1 MLQMPGPLEGI
12 RVLEVANWV
21 AAPAACAMLADL
33 GADVVKI
40 EPPETGDPV
49 RSIDVTPSGIV
60 GEIPDLNPSFE
71 HLNRGKKSLGI
82 NLANAH
88 AQEIVR
94 KLAAEVDVLV
104 TNLVP
109 ERQERFGLRYE
120 DVRDSNPRLI
130 YVALTGY
137 GAEGPERDRL
147 GFDYAAFWARSGIM
161 ASIGEE
167 GSPPVQQRPGMG
179 DHATSLAMTSAIGMS
194 LFERER
200 SGLGQRIECSLLHT
214 ALWVLGMDVSAALD
228 HKQPVRRHSRTG
240 TPNPLSNYY
249 EAGDGGWIQFV
260 MFDSQRF
267 WPGFCRALELETLE
281 SDPRFATQDAR
292 AANSTVL
299 ISLIAERI
307 SRRPWKDWVPG
318 FDEQGCIWAP
328 VQTVD
333 EIATDPQVLANGYL
347 TKLNRNGNGDPFG
360 VVAMPSKLERT
371 PGIATSPAPA
381 LGEHTEA
388 RLLELGYTWDQI
400 GDLKSSGAII

>member
-1 MLQMPGPLEGI
+1 MPGPLEGI
-12 RVLEVANWV
+12 KVLEVANWV

-33 GADVVKI
+33 GAHVVKV
-40 EPPETGDPV
+40 EHPQTGDPV

-60 GEIPDLNPSFE
+60 ADTPDLNPSFE

-82 NLANAH
+82 NLADPD
-88 AQEIVR
+88 AQKIVR

-109 ERQERFGLRYE
+109 ERQERYGLSYE
-120 DVRDSNPRLI
+120 DVQGTNSRLI

-137 GAEGPERDRL
+137 GADGPERDRL

-179 DHATSLAMTSAIGMS
+179 DHATSLAITSAIGIS

-228 HKQPVRRHSRTG
+228 HRQPVQRHSRTG

-249 EAGDGGWIQFV
+249 ETGDGRWIQFV

-267 WPGFCRALELETLE
+267 WPGFCRALELNPLV
-281 SDPRFATQDAR
+281 SDSRFATQENR
-292 AANSTVL
+292 AANSRDL

-307 SRRPWKDWVPG
+307 SSRTRDDWGPR
-318 FDEQGCIWAP
+318 FDRENCIWAP

-333 EIATDPQVLANGYL
+333 EIAADPQVRANDYLAQL
-347 TKLNRNGNGDPFG
+347 RREDGDDSFG
-360 VVAMPSKLERT
+360 VVAMPAKLERT
-371 PGIATSPAPA
+371 PGVATTAAPA
-381 LGEHTEA
+381 LGEHTEMQ
-388 RLLELGYTWDQI
+388 LLELGYTWDQI
-400 GDLKSSGAII
+400 ADLKTNGTII

>member
-1 MLQMPGPLEGI
+1 MPGPLEGI
-12 RVLEVANWV
+12 KVLEVANWV

-33 GADVVKI
+33 GADVVKV
-40 EPPETGDPV
+40 EHPETGDPV
-49 RSIDVTPSGIV
+49 RSIDVTPAGIV
-60 GEIPDLNPSFE
+60 AETPDLNPSFE
-71 HLNRGKKSLGI
+71 HLNRGKKSIGI
-82 NLANAH
+82 NLADPDGQN
-88 AQEIVR
+88 IVR
-94 KLAAEVDVLV
+94 RLATEVDILV

-109 ERQERFGLRYE
+109 ERQERYGLRYE

-137 GAEGPERDRL
+137 GANGPERDRL

-179 DHATSLAMTSAIGMS
+179 DHATSLAITSAIGMS

-228 HKQPVRRHSRTG
+228 HGQPVSRHSRTG

-249 EAGDGGWIQFV
+249 ETGDGGWIQFV

-267 WPGFCRALELETLE
+267 WPGFCRALELGALA
-281 SDPRFATQDAR
+281 SDSRFATQNAR
-292 AANSTVL
+292 AANSTDL

-307 SRRPWKDWVPG
+307 SSRPRKDWGPRL
-318 FDEQGCIWAP
+318 DEEGCIWAP

-333 EIATDPQVLANGYL
+333 EIANDPQVRANGYL
-347 TKLNRNGNGDPFG
+347 AELHRHNSDESFG
-360 VVAMPSKLERT
+360 VVAMPAKLERT
-371 PGIATSPAPA
+371 PGIATTPAPA
-381 LGEHTEA
+381 LGEHTETQ
-388 RLLELGYTWDQI
+388 LLELGYTWDQI
-400 GDLKSSGAII
+400 ADLKSSGAII

>member
-1 MLQMPGPLEGI
+1 MAGPLDGI
-12 RVLEVANWV
+12 KVLEVANWV

-40 EPPETGDPV
+40 EHPETGDPV
-49 RSIDVTPSGIV
+49 RSIDVTPQGIIA
-60 GEIPDLNPSFE
+60 ETPDLNPSFQ

-82 NLANAH
+82 NLGTPEGQA
-88 AQEIVR
+88 IVR
-94 KLAAEVDVLV
+94 KLAAEVDVFV

-109 ERQERFGLRYE
+109 ERQQRFGLRYE
-120 DVRDSNPRLI
+120 DVKEPNPRLI
-130 YVALTGY
+130 YVSLTGY
-137 GAEGPERDRL
+137 GSAGPERDRL

-161 ASIGEE
+161 ASVGED

-179 DHATSLAMTSAIGMS
+179 DHATSLAITSAIGMS

-249 EAGDGGWIQFV
+249 EAESGKWVQLV

-267 WPGFCRALELETLE
+267 WPGFCRALGIEELTNDE
-281 SDPRFATQDAR
+281 RFSSQEKRTT
-292 AANSTVL
+292 NSGDL

-307 SRRPWKDWVPG
+307 SRGTRAEWGHRLDV
-318 FDEQGCIWAP
+318 EGCIWAP

-333 EIATDPQVLANGYL
+333 EITDDPQVRENGYL
-347 TKLNRNGNGDPFG
+347 SELRRPGSADPFE
-360 VVAMPSKLERT
+360 VVAMPAKLERT
-371 PGIATSPAPA
+371 PGIPKGPAPA
-381 LGEHTEA
+381 LGEHTEEQ
-388 RLLELGYTWDQI
+388 LLEIGIDWDEI
-400 GDLKSSGAII
+400 VELKTKGAII

>member
-1 MLQMPGPLEGI
+1 MPGPLEGI
-12 RVLEVANWV
+12 KVLEVANWV

-33 GADVVKI
+33 GAHVVKV
-40 EPPETGDPV
+40 EHPQTGDPV
-49 RSIDVTPSGIV
+49 RGIDVTPAGIV
-60 GEIPDLNPSFE
+60 ADTPDLNPSFE

-82 NLANAH
+82 NLADPD
-88 AQEIVR
+88 AQKIVR
-94 KLAAEVDVLV
+94 KLAAEVDVFV

-109 ERQERFGLRYE
+109 ERQERYGLRYE
-120 DVRDSNPRLI
+120 DVHGTNSRLI

-137 GAEGPERDRL
+137 GTDGPERDRL

-179 DHATSLAMTSAIGMS
+179 DHATSLAITSAIGMS

-228 HKQPVRRHSRTG
+228 HRQPVQRHSRTG

-249 EAGDGGWIQFV
+249 EASDGRWIQFV

-267 WPGFCRALELETLE
+267 WPGFCRALELNPLV
-281 SDPRFATQDAR
+281 SDSRFATQENR
-292 AANSTVL
+292 TANSRDL

-307 SRRPWKDWVPG
+307 SSRTLIDWGPR
-318 FDEQGCIWAP
+318 FDQENCIWAP

-333 EIATDPQVLANGYL
+333 EIAADPQVRANDYIAQL
-347 TKLNRNGNGDPFG
+347 RREDSDDSFG
-360 VVAMPSKLERT
+360 VVAMPAKLERT
-371 PGIATSPAPA
+371 PGVATTAAPA
-381 LGEHTEA
+381 LGEHTEVQ
-388 RLLELGYTWDQI
+388 LLELGYTWDQI
-400 GDLKSSGAII
+400 ADLKTNGAII